1 MRPHLPLRPFV
12 FLPLTLLAF
21 AVLALSA
28 CGKKQTAADSS
39 SSSSSSST
47 SATAPTKIT
56 VQLDWVA
63 EPEHGGFYQALAR
76 GFFRDEGLDV
86 TLIPGGPNAFATQK
100 VASGQA
106 QFAQAD
112 STNTILA
119 IAEGIPVINFAAVF
133 QNDPSV
139 LMLHADSPVTRFE
152 DLDGKSVM
160 ARPEWAFI
168 PYVKKKYG
176 IEFGLIPQNFSLAN
190 FIADKNFIQ
199 QAFYIAEPF
208 HVARESKGTVK
219 TKFLKPWDAGFDAYV
234 VVIANK
240 PWLEKNPDA
249 ARGFYRAYVRGWKDY
264 LEGDPTPAHDLMKKA
279 NSAATDDF
287 LAFSRQMIIDEK
299 LVTGRESTDASQIGR
314 LSPERFQTQL
324 TQLRDLAILKKDL
337 SVADVVA
344 TAPQEK

>member
-1 MRPHLPLRPFV
+1 MIRLSSLS
-12 FLPLTLLAF
+12 LILLSAF
-21 AVLALSA
+21 ALSA
-28 CGKKQTAADSS
+28 CGKKQSDTASSASS
-39 SSSSSSST
+39 SSSP
-47 SATAPTKIT
+47 SASAAPTKIT

-76 GFFRDEGLDV
+76 DFFLEEGLEV

-119 IAEGIPVINFAAVF
+119 IAEGVPVINFAAVF

-139 LMLHADSPVTRFE
+139 LMLRTENPITRFE
-152 DLDGKSVM
+152 DLNGKTVM

-199 QAFYIAEPF
+199 QAFYIAEPY
-208 HVARESKGTVK
+208 HVARESKDTVK
-219 TKFLKPWDAGFDAYV
+219 TKYLYPWDAGFDAYV

-240 PWLEKNPDA
+240 AWLAKNPDA
-249 ARGFYRAYVRGWKDY
+249 ARAFYRACVRGWKDY
-264 LEGDPTPAHDLMKKA
+264 LEGDPAPAHDLIKKA
-279 NSAATDDF
+279 NPGVADDY
-287 LAFSRQMIIDEK
+287 LAFSRKMIIDE
-299 LVTGRESTDASQIGR
+299 LVIGRNATDASQIGR

-324 TQLRDLAILKKDL
+324 TQLRDLNILKKDL
-337 SVADVVA
+337 TVADVLA
-344 TAPQEK
+344 ADPSAAK

>member
-1 MRPHLPLRPFV
+1 MRK
-12 FLPLTLLAF
+12 LLALGCGIAATLTF
-21 AVLALSA
+21 TA
-28 CGKKQTAADSS
+28 CGKKQTTTPAG
-39 SSSSSSST
+39 T
-47 SATAPTKIT
+47 LTPIT

-119 IAEGIPVINFAAVF
+119 IAQGIPVTNFAAVF
-133 QNDPSV
+133 QHDPSV
-139 LMLHADSPVTRFE
+139 LMFHADSPVTRFE
-152 DLDGKSVM
+152 DLAGRSLM

-168 PYVKKKYG
+168 PYLKKKYG

-190 FIADKNFIQ
+190 FVADKNFIQ

-208 HVARESKGTVK
+208 HVARESKGAVK
-219 TKFLKPWDAGFDAYV
+219 TKYLYPWDAGFDAYV

-240 PWLEKNPDA
+240 PWLAQNPAA
-249 ARGFYRAYVRGWKDY
+249 ARAFHRAYVRGWRDY
-264 LEGDPTPAHDLMKKA
+264 LEGDPAPAHALMKKA
-279 NSAATDDF
+279 NTAATDDF

-299 LVTGRESTDASQIGR
+299 LVIGR
-314 LSPERFQTQL
+314 DATDSSLIGVLSPQRFQTQL

-337 SVADVVA
+337 TVADVLA
-344 TAPQEK
+344 ADIAAAK

>member
-1 MRPHLPLRPFV
+1 MRPLPPLRSFI

-21 AVLALSA
+21 AVLTLAA
-28 CGKKQTAADSS
+28 CGKKQTPAASS
-39 SSSSSSST
+39 DADNPP
-47 SATAPTKIT
+47 SASAPIKVT

-100 VASGQA
+100 VASNQA

-119 IAEGIPVINFAAVF
+119 IAQGIPVINFAAVF

-139 LMLHADSPVTRFE
+139 LMLHADNPITRFE
-152 DLDGKSVM
+152 DLDGKSIM

-190 FIADKNFIQ
+190 FVADKNFIQ

-208 HVARESKGTVK
+208 NVAKESHGTIK
-219 TKFLKPWDAGFDAYV
+219 TKYLYPWDAGFDAYV

-240 PWLEKNPDA
+240 SWLEKNPAA
-249 ARGFYRAYVRGWKDY
+249 ARAFYRAYVRGWKDY

-299 LVTGRESTDASQIGR
+299 LVTGRNSTDASQIGR

-324 TQLRDLAILKKDL
+324 TQLRDLAILKEDL
-337 SVADVVA
+337 TVSDVV
-344 TAPQEK
+344 TTGYQDK

>member
-1 MRPHLPLRPFV
+1 MSFLR
-12 FLPLTLLAF
+12 LRLAS
-21 AVLALSA
+21 LALLSTFAFTA
-28 CGKKQTAADSS
+28 CGKKQSAPSD
-39 SSSSSSST
+39 SSSST
-47 SATAPTKIT
+47 SAPSSSSTAALTKIT

-76 GFFRDEGLDV
+76 GFFREENLDV

-119 IAEGIPVINFAAVF
+119 IAQGIPVINFAAVF

-139 LMLHADSPVTRFE
+139 LMLHSDNPVARFE
-152 DLDGKSVM
+152 DLAGKTIM

-190 FIADKNFIQ
+190 FVADKNFIQ

-208 HVARESKGTVK
+208 NVAKESHGTIK
-219 TKFLKPWDAGFDAYV
+219 TKYLYPWDAGFDAYV
-234 VVIANK
+234 TVIANK
-240 PWLEKNPDA
+240 PWLAKNPDA
-249 ARGFYRAYVRGWKDY
+249 ARAFYRAYVRGWQDY
-264 LEGDPTPAHDLMKKA
+264 LEGDPAPAHALMKKA
-279 NSAATDDF
+279 NPAATDDY

-299 LVTGRESTDASQIGR
+299 LVIGRTATDASQIGR
-314 LSPERFQTQL
+314 LSPARFQTQL
-324 TQLRDLAILKKDL
+324 TQLRDLDILKKALTVD
-337 SVADVVA
+337 DVLA
-344 TAPQEK
+344 SDSPAAK

>member
-1 MRPHLPLRPFV
+1 MIRLSTQSLV
-12 FLPLTLLAF
+12 FLAAF
-21 AVLALSA
+21 ALTA
-28 CGKKQTAADSS
+28 CGKKQPADSD
-39 SSSSSSST
+39 SSSST
-47 SATAPTKIT
+47 STSASAPTKIT

-119 IAEGIPVINFAAVF
+119 IAQGIPVINFAAVF

-139 LMLHADSPVTRFE
+139 LMLRTENPITKFE
-152 DLDGKSVM
+152 DLAGKTIM

-168 PYVKKKYG
+168 PYLKKKYG

-199 QAFYIAEPF
+199 QAFYIAEPY
-208 HVARESKGTVK
+208 HVAKESKDTVK
-219 TKFLKPWDAGFDAYV
+219 VKYLYPWDAGFDAYV
-234 VVIANK
+234 VIIANK
-240 PWLEKNPDA
+240 PWLEKNPAA
-249 ARGFYRAYVRGWKDY
+249 ARAFYRAYVRGWKDY

-279 NSAATDDF
+279 NSAAADDF
-287 LAFSRQMIIDEK
+287 LAFSRKMIIDEK
-299 LVTGRESTDASQIGR
+299 LVIGRNATDASQIGR

-324 TQLRDLAILKKDL
+324 TQLRDLDILKKDL
-337 SVADVVA
+337 TVADVVT
-344 TAPQEK
+344 TAYQEK

>member
-1 MRPHLPLRPFV
+1 MNCS
-12 FLPLTLLAF
+12 LTLCLSLLAALAF
-21 AVLALSA
+21 TA
-28 CGKKQTAADSS
+28 CGKKQSNDSGDTPSASS
-39 SSSSSSST
+39 SPSAASS
-47 SATAPTKIT
+47 AAPTKIT

-76 GFFRDEGLDV
+76 GFFRDEGLEV

-119 IAEGIPVINFAAVF
+119 IAQGIPVINFAAVF

-139 LMLHADSPVTRFE
+139 LMLHSDNPVARFE
-152 DLDGKSVM
+152 DLAGKSVM

-190 FIADKNFIQ
+190 FVADKNFIQ

-208 HVARESKGTVK
+208 NVAKESHGTIK
-219 TKFLKPWDAGFDAYV
+219 TKYLYPWDAGFDAYV
-234 VVIANK
+234 VIIANK
-240 PWLEKNPDA
+240 PWLAKNPDA
-249 ARGFYRAYVRGWKDY
+249 SRAFYRAYVRGWQDY
-264 LEGDPTPAHDLMKKA
+264 LEGDPAPAHALMKKA
-279 NSAATDDF
+279 NSSATDDY

-299 LVTGRESTDASQIGR
+299 LVIGRTNGSAAQIGR
-314 LSPERFQTQL
+314 LSRDRFQTQL
-324 TQLRDLAILKKDL
+324 TQLRDLDILKKALTVD
-337 SVADVVA
+337 DVV
-344 TAPQEK
+344 TTTHQNK

>member
-1 MRPHLPLRPFV
+1 MIR
-12 FLPLTLLAF
+12 LTSLSLAALVILTF
-21 AVLALSA
+21 AA
-28 CGKKQTAADSS
+28 CGKKRGANADNG
-39 SSSSSSST
+39 
-47 SATAPTKIT
+47 PTKIT

-76 GFFRDEGLDV
+76 GFFLEEGLDV

-119 IAEGIPVINFAAVF
+119 IAQGIPVINFAAVF

-139 LMLHADSPVTRFE
+139 LMLHSDNPITRFE
-152 DLDGKSVM
+152 DLNGKTVM

-168 PYVKKKYG
+168 PYLKKKYG
-176 IEFGLIPQNFSLAN
+176 IEFGLVPQNFSLAN
-190 FIADKNFIQ
+190 FVADKNFIQ

-208 HVARESKGTVK
+208 NVARESKGAVK
-219 TKFLKPWDAGFDAYV
+219 TKYLYPWDAGFDAYV

-240 PWLEKNPDA
+240 SWLAKNADP
-249 ARGFYRAYVRGWKDY
+249 ARAFYRAYVRGWKDY

-279 NSAATDDF
+279 NSAVTDDF
-287 LAFSRQMIIDEK
+287 LTFSRQMIIDEK
-299 LVTGRESTDASQIGR
+299 LVIGRNATDTSLIGR

-337 SVADVVA
+337 TVADVLS
-344 TAPQEK
+344 PQTEK

>member
-1 MRPHLPLRPFV
+1 MIRLSSLCV
-12 FLPLTLLAF
+12 ALVSL
-21 AVLALSA
+21 LALSA
-28 CGKKQTAADSS
+28 CGKKQTPDSS
-39 SSSSSSST
+39 AS
-47 SATAPTKIT
+47 SATPSPALTPIT

-76 GFFRDEGLDV
+76 GFFKDEGLNV

-119 IAEGIPVINFAAVF
+119 IAQGIPVINFAAVF
-133 QNDPSV
+133 QHDPSV
-139 LMLHADSPVTRFE
+139 LMLHSDNPITRFE
-152 DLDGKSVM
+152 ELAGKSMM

-168 PYVKKKYG
+168 PYLKKKYG

-190 FIADKNFIQ
+190 FVADKNFIQ

-208 HVARESKGTVK
+208 NVAKESHGTVT
-219 TKFLKPWDAGFDAYV
+219 TKYLYPWDAGFDAYV
-234 VVIANK
+234 TVIANK
-240 PWLEKNPDA
+240 PWLEKNPER
-249 ARGFYRAYVRGWKDY
+249 ARAFYRAYVRGWKDY
-264 LEGDPTPAHDLMKKA
+264 LEGNPTPAHDLMKKA

-299 LVTGRESTDASQIGR
+299 LVIGRNAIDASQIGR

-324 TQLRDLAILKKDL
+324 NQLRDLAILKKDL
-337 SVADVVA
+337 TVDDVVT
-344 TAPQEK
+344 TAHEDK

>member
-1 MRPHLPLRPFV
+1 MIRLSTLSII
-12 FLPLTLLAF
+12 LLAAF
-21 AVLALSA
+21 ALAACDRSKRQVLAEYTYSE
-28 CGKKQTAADSS
+28 
-39 SSSSSSST
+39 
-47 SATAPTKIT
+47 PTKIT

-76 GFFRDEGLDV
+76 GFFVEEGLDV

-119 IAEGIPVINFAAVF
+119 IAQGIPVTNFAAVF

-152 DLDGKSVM
+152 DLAGKTIM

-176 IEFGLIPQNFSLAN
+176 IEFGLIPQNFQLAN
-190 FIADKNFIQ
+190 FIAATNDLQ
-199 QAFYIAEPF
+199 PAFDNAEPY
-208 HVARESKGTVK
+208 HVARESKDTVK
-219 TKFLKPWDAGFDAYV
+219 TKDLYPWDAGFDAYV

-240 PWLEKNPDA
+240 PWLGKNPDA
-249 ARGFYRAYVRGWKDY
+249 ARAFYRAYVRGWKDY
-264 LEGDPTPAHDLMKKA
+264 LEGDPAPAHDLMKKA
-279 NSAATDDF
+279 NPAATDDY

-299 LVTGRESTDASQIGR
+299 LVTGRTSTDTSQIGR
-314 LSPERFQTQL
+314 LSPDRFQIQL

-337 SVADVVA
+337 TVDEVVT
-344 TAPQEK
+344 TAHQEK

>member
-1 MRPHLPLRPFV
+1 MIRPSTLSLT
-12 FLPLTLLAF
+12 FLALFTAF
-21 AVLALSA
+21 TLSA

-39 SSSSSSST
+39 APSSSSS
-47 SATAPTKIT
+47 TAPTKIT

-76 GFFRDEGLDV
+76 GFFKDEGLDV

-100 VASGQA
+100 AASGQA

-119 IAEGIPVINFAAVF
+119 IAQGIPVINFAAVF

-139 LMLHADSPVTRFE
+139 LMLHSDNPITRFE
-152 DLDGKSVM
+152 DLAGKTIM

-190 FIADKNFIQ
+190 FVADKNFIQ

-208 HVARESKGTVK
+208 NVAKESHGTIK
-219 TKFLKPWDAGFDAYV
+219 TKYLYPWDAGFDAYV
-234 VVIANK
+234 TVIANK
-240 PWLEKNPDA
+240 PWLAKNPDA
-249 ARGFYRAYVRGWKDY
+249 ARAFYRAYVRGWQDY
-264 LEGDPTPAHDLMKKA
+264 LEGDPAPAHALMKKA
-279 NSAATDDF
+279 NSSATDDY

-299 LVTGRESTDASQIGR
+299 LVIGRTHGSASQIGR
-314 LSPERFQTQL
+314 LSRDRFQTQL
-324 TQLRDLAILKKDL
+324 TQLRDLDILKKALTVD
-337 SVADVVA
+337 DVVT
-344 TAPQEK
+344 TAHQEK